1 MYLYSFEK
9 LEVWQNTRMLIKNI
23 YSLTS
28 AFPKSETF
36 GLTNQLRRAVLGIN
50 LNIAEGTNRASS
62 KDKARFINQAYSSAG
77 EVLACLTVSL
87 DLELISE
94 QQYQSTRNEIEKIT
108 NQLNKLYKAY
118 LMGTGNG
125 FSKQSQT
132 TTQLN
137 NSTTQQS

>member
-1 MYLYSFEK
+1 MHLYSFEK
-9 LEVWQNTRMLIKNI
+9 LDVWQNTRVLIKNI

-36 GLTNQLRRAVLGIN
+36 GLTNQLRRAVIGIN
-50 LNIAEGTNRASS
+50 LNIAEGANRANS

-77 EVLACLTVSL
+77 EVIACLTVSV

-94 QQYQSTRNEIEKIT
+94 HQYQSTRTEIEKIT

-118 LMGTGNG
+118 MIRTDNG
-125 FSKQSQT
+125 LSTPRQT
-132 TTQLN
+132 TTQLT
-137 NSTTQQS
+137 NSPTTQS